1 MLKAIA
7 WGLIAMLLSMLPE
20 WAKAAEPALAGR
32 WTSADRNSVIEIAGC
47 ASTAGALCAT
57 VLADNPAAGEPSLAG
72 KQVGVNFTRTN
83 TGWSGQIVTG
93 DGNALP
99 ATITLPDATRLDLE
113 VCMMA
118 VFCDEVSY
126 YRAANQQ

>member
-20 WAKAAEPALAGR
+20 WAKAEEPALAGR
-32 WTSADRNSVIEIAGC
+32 WASADGNSTIEIAGC
-47 ASTAGALCAT
+47 ADMAGTLCAT
-57 VLADNPAAGEPSLAG
+57 VLADRPAAGEPSLAG
-72 KQVGVNFTRTN
+72 KQVGVNFTPVEQ
-83 TGWSGQIVTG
+83 GWSGRILTG

-99 ATITLPDATRLDLE
+99 ATITLPETSRLELK

-118 VFCDEVSY
+118 VLCEEISY
-126 YRAANQQ
+126 YRVAE